1 MDGPPPMAGK
11 GKERHLERSLRTQQI
26 AVAPLHERPRVFT
39 GIITGKYFSLVGIAA
54 VFLFPPPNRSIWQPT
69 KQCKRPMQVRKA
81 ASPPTRMV
89 ALSLRRLPGSVCY
102 DCSRWW
108 GHFTFSFQGTFQYIH
123 QTCAKCRCWPK
134 AAESGGS
141 EFVSSHIV
149 PALSCSLSAVLAA
162 TCTCR
167 MPSGSSLS
175 LCSADCSGRAGQ
187 PAVISQ
193 GNWLPSYW

>member
-11 GKERHLERSLRTQQI
+11 GKERHLERSLRTQKI

-108 GHFTFSFQGTFQYIH
+108 GHFTFSFQGTFQ
-123 QTCAKCRCWPK
+123 
-134 AAESGGS
+134 
-141 EFVSSHIV
+141 HIKHV
-149 PALSCSLSAVLAA
+149 
-162 TCTCR
+162 R
-167 MPSGSSLS
+167 N
-175 LCSADCSGRAGQ
+175 ADAGQ
-187 PAVISQ
+187 KLQKAVAPSSFQVISFLRFLAHCQ
-193 GNWLPSYW
+193 QC